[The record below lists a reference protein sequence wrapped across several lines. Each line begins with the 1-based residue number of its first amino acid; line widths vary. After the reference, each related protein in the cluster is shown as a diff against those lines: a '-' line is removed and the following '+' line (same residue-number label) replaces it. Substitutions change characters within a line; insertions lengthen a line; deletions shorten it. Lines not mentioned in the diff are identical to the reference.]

1 MKNKEYIKLKINES
15 YNDIFYDCINQ
26 AVLELGEDNVCLSID
41 IQNNTYVRI
50 MPILSELY
58 DPLYDTLNSSDYTEE
73 YLESFTKDQVD
84 HFIEIFKDYINYV
97 SNPDINK
104 DDIIRKLGVVA
115 NSITIFVIFKFP
127 EVTVTNERDE
137 SRVIY
142 DLYTRVFFE
151 GNGLGGKFAM
161 QRGTLTYK
169 EALVGYQHSHIGG
182 YHLRE
187 GLARNLTFQS
197 CCLGH
202 GTIRRYF
209 DSLLNTSFRNRP
221 EEHKNKLLFLFD
233 KIKSYVAVESL
244 SGGPY
249 IKLSTVNNWENII
262 GRANSRP
269 TLKYKESLNYTIIV
283 DAKSITDLSI
293 YPNNILGSREDVK
306 NSIKQLMV
314 EFSSFLLANSDFKF
328 SLNNG
333 ILQLAHSPIEF
344 AKIVS
349 ELFIAFLNE
358 KVISKEITN
367 NILNIVHEKIF
378 EKYKEVS
385 NDYVLENQLNNSN
398 ITNNRFIN
406 NIIAQNNELTSID
419 FKGEKVPL
427 KLIDDIG
434 IQQTSND
441 STVTIRLLPSL
452 LIGYLM
458 VSINK
463 NINKANEY
471 LNNFNDDSRTRQV

>member
-1 MKNKEYIKLKINES
+1 MENKEYIKLKIIES
-15 YNDIFYDCINQ
+15 YNDIFYDCTNQ
-26 AVLELGEDNVCLSID
+26 AVLELGEENVSLSID
-41 IQNNTYVRI
+41 IQNMAYFFI
-50 MPILSELY
+50 MYILSELY
-58 DPLYDTLNSSDYTEE
+58 DPLHSTLTNSDYTDE
-73 YLESFTKDQVD
+73 YLETFTKDQVD

-104 DDIIRKLGVVA
+104 EDIIGKLENIV
-115 NSITIFVIFKFP
+115 NRIKIFIIFKFP
-127 EVTVTNERDE
+127 EVTITNERDE

-142 DLYTRVFFE
+142 DLYTRVLFYGDGVGE
-151 GNGLGGKFAM
+151 QLSM

-169 EALVGYQHSHIGG
+169 EALVGYQHSHIGV
-182 YHLRE
+182 YSLRE
-187 GLARNLTFQS
+187 GLARNLEFRS
-197 CCLGH
+197 CCLGQ
-202 GTIRRYF
+202 GTIRNYF
-209 DSLLNTSFRNRP
+209 NSLSDTSFRNRP
-221 EEHKNKLLFLFD
+221 EAHKSKLLFLFD
-233 KIKSYVAVESL
+233 KIKSYIAVESL

-249 IKLSTVNNWENII
+249 IRLSDVNDWENRI
-262 GRANSRP
+262 GRGNSIP
-269 TLKYKESLNYTIIV
+269 ILKYKKSLNYTIIV

-293 YPNNILGSREDVK
+293 YPNNIISDSEEVK
-306 NSIKQLMV
+306 NSIKKLMV

-333 ILQLAHSPIEF
+333 VLQLAHSPMEF

-349 ELFIAFLNE
+349 ELFITFLNE

-367 NILNIVHEKIF
+367 DILNIVHEKIL

-385 NDYVLENQLNNSN
+385 NDYVLERQLNNSN
-398 ITNNRFIN
+398 IADNRYIN
-406 NIIAQNNELTSID
+406 NIRAQNNALTSIE

-463 NINKANEY
+463 NLNKANEY